1 MTTRVLAILVVCIAQ
16 QVYGSQVTLL
26 EGQIDEGGLYL
37 QDAGGNYRVFQD
49 FPAPYVAEFYYQ
61 PDIARATFRFTLVD
75 EGPRATQTI
84 QDNLIPGVL
93 QNDNMKLEV
102 AYDFSSGPTITRFDL
117 ELDKATGA
125 GEWNWFDLCLVC
137 DRVIDPYSKATNAAF
152 REVQAGDFEQ
162 DGDVDAA
169 DLAAWSQN
177 VGLVGI
183 ATHRQGDADGDA
195 DVDGDDFLVW
205 QRQVGGAGPA
215 LGAVPEAGA
224 GVLAWLA
231 VGGGA
236 LVRRRRW

>member
-1 MTTRVLAILVVCIAQ
+1 VRASGI
-16 QVYGSQVTLL
+16 
-26 EGQIDEGGLYL
+26 GLTC
-37 QDAGGNYRVFQD
+37 V
-49 FPAPYVAEFYYQ
+49 
-61 PDIARATFRFTLVD
+61 
-75 EGPRATQTI
+75 
-84 QDNLIPGVL
+84 
-93 QNDNMKLEV
+93 
-102 AYDFSSGPTITRFDL
+102 
-117 ELDKATGA
+117 
-125 GEWNWFDLCLVC
+125 WFA
-137 DRVIDPYSKATNAAF
+137 IDPYSKATNAAF